1 MSVDF
6 NFMLSSYICQTK
18 LDRCCE
24 TQAGLT
30 ACPWSFEEV
39 GHHAE
44 SGVKQGLKTKRGCSS
59 AVRAGDS

>member
-6 NFMLSSYICQTK
+6 NFMLSSYTCQTN
-18 LDRCCE
+18 LARCCE
-24 TQAGLT
+24 TQAGLA

-44 SGVKQGLKTKRGCSS
+44 SFIKKDFTKKTGL
-59 AVRAGDS
+59 